1 MHAQLE
7 TLLVIVEIAVR
18 NLFASRWK
26 TLIVGGI
33 TGFGA
38 LLIVLGSSLLDS
50 VDQSMRRSITGSIA
64 GHIQVY
70 SAEAKDDLE
79 ILGNFYVDIPDIGA
93 LNDFAKVRRTLLSV
107 PNVSAVV
114 PMGFSDAVASS
125 GNSVD
130 QALDALRETIN
141 ARSGAAEINPGS
153 AMAGA
158 GAGVAAGDREYA
170 SQKAHVREIVAVLR
184 KEIEDAKQVSEAA
197 VGKDELA
204 AIDRALSNE
213 FWANFDNDALGNL
226 EFLEARV
233 APFAAD
239 ADLLF
244 LRYVGTD
251 PTAFARAFDRLRIV
265 DGQPIPPGE
274 RGFLFSKFMYEEQ
287 VKLKAARGLDYIKSA
302 RDDRYAK
309 IALDPDLQRV
319 VDENTSGVNELLL
332 QLDATKTASFR
343 AKLQAFLHSSQADV
357 GQLLASF
364 FATDDRNFDQRYAFF
379 YQALAPELQLY
390 RVGIGDTLTLKTLTR
405 TGYMQTVN
413 VKVYGTF
420 VFDGLEKSPQ
430 AGAINIID
438 LVTFRELYG
447 FMTVDREREIE
458 AMRASAGAVDVNRE
472 DAEAALFGTKSSSDV
487 EATPAADVN
496 ANQLSGLR
504 GTRARLVANEHSTYD
519 PKQLEQGVVLNAA
532 VVLHDDHE
540 IAETMQAIEQAAKRA
555 GLKLRVVSW
564 QKAAGLLGQFATLM
578 RGVLFAAVL
587 IIFVVAL
594 VVINNALVMATLDRV
609 GEIGTLRAIGAQRRF
624 ILTMLLVESGVIGL
638 LSGGLGAMLGGIT
651 LVALHKTGIP
661 AWSDVMTFYFS
672 GARLFPTIGL
682 QQLLFSLSTVVL
694 ISLISGVYPAWL
706 AMRVSPREAMH
717 AED

>member
-1 MHAQLE
+1 MRAQFE

-26 TLIVGGI
+26 SLIVGGI

-50 VDQSMRRSITGSIA
+50 IDHAMRRSITGSIA

-70 SAEAKDDLE
+70 SDEAKDDLE
-79 ILGNFYVDIPDIGA
+79 ILGNFYVDIPDIGS
-93 LNDFAKVRRTLLSV
+93 LTDFAKVRRTLLSV
-107 PNVSAVV
+107 PNVRAVV
-114 PMGFSDAVASS
+114 PMGFSDAIASS
-125 GNSVD
+125 GNTVD
-130 QALDALRETIN
+130 QALDALRQTV
-141 ARSGAAEINPGS
+141 ATRQRATSPDLDRTYAA
-153 AMAGA
+153 
-158 GAGVAAGDREYA
+158 
-170 SQKAHVREIVAVLR
+170 QKSHVREIVVVLR
-184 KEIEDAKQVSEAA
+184 KEIEDAKKVSEAA

-204 AIDRALSNE
+204 AIDRALSDE
-213 FWANFDNDALGNL
+213 FWAGFDAAPLDNL
-226 EFLEARV
+226 DFLEGRI
-233 APFAAD
+233 APLAAD

-251 PTAFARAFDRLRIV
+251 PSAFARTFDRMRIV

-287 VKLKAARGLDYIKSA
+287 VKLKAARGLDYIKTA

-332 QLDATKTASFR
+332 QLDASKSASFR
-343 AKLQAFLHSSQADV
+343 RKLQAFLRTTESDV
-357 GQLLASF
+357 GKLLARF
-364 FATDDRNFDQRYAFF
+364 FATDDRNFEQRYAFF
-379 YQALAPELQLY
+379 YRELAPELQLY
-390 RVGIGDTLTLKTLTR
+390 RVGVGDTLTLKTLTR
-405 TGYMQTVN
+405 TGYVQTAN

-447 FMTVDREREIE
+447 FMTADREREIV
-458 AMRASAGAVDVNRE
+458 AIRASAGAVDIARE
-472 DAEAALFGTKSSSDV
+472 DAEDALFGTKSSSEV
-487 EATPAADVN
+487 EATPAPEPSDARQLN
-496 ANQLSGLR
+496 ALR
-504 GTRARLVANEHSTYD
+504 GTRARLVANEHSSYD
-519 PKQLEQGVVLNAA
+519 PKQLEQGTVLNAA
-532 VVLHDDHE
+532 VVLHDDNQ
-540 IAETMQAIEQAAKRA
+540 IAETMQDIERAAKRA

-624 ILTMLLVESGVIGL
+624 ILTMLLVESGLIGL
-638 LSGGLGAMLGGIT
+638 LSGGFGAAIGGLA

-672 GARLFPTIGL
+672 GAKLFPSIEL
-682 QQLLFSLSTVVL
+682 QQLSFALGTVIL
-694 ISLISGVYPAWL
+694 ISLISGIYPAWL

-717 AED
+717 AEE